1 MVMSIELLLTDK
13 ITHGVDFLMAR
24 LKALRK
30 SKLDGNKHV
39 SKFYELIPPDSLGA
53 TLSREDEEFVEKLR
67 AREVKR
73 AKILHDGQP
82 G

>member
-1 MVMSIELLLTDK
+1 
-13 ITHGVDFLMAR
+13 MAR
-24 LKALRK
+24 LKALHK
-30 SKLDGNKHV
+30 SELDGNEHV
-39 SKFYELIPPDSLGA
+39 SKFYELPPDSLGA